1 MKILAFKP
9 ALALASS
16 SALTLE
22 AKLLYSA
29 VTESTNYLL
38 FDAAPVTLIPNNP
51 ESEKLKLNP
60 QAQSR
65 NELFFNK
72 FLSLP

>member
-1 MKILAFKP
+1 MNILVFKI

-16 SALTLE
+16 SALTFE
-22 AKLLYSA
+22 AKFLYSLEI
-29 VTESTNYLL
+29 ESTNYLP
-38 FDAAPVTLIPNNP
+38 FEAAPVTLTPNNP

-60 QAQSR
+60 HAQSR